1 MCKPTK
7 VIPITNCQSFHGR
20 NSNSYSG
27 RTNTFGTLLFASR
40 WEFYSGLDTI
50 FSHQS
55 LDIMLLRTRS
65 RAMML
70 SSLASKNFA
79 FTPMR
84 TFSMRKAR
92 KIPPTGSSGDRST
105 ILGYLRELTSQFKK
119 KKLLFRGAMVRP
131 RLFRFTVPRFF
142 TKRGAPSSYTIAYT
156 WSNVAGHGS
165 FLFLALSYLE

>member
-1 MCKPTK
+1 MTLSKLDK
-7 VIPITNCQSFHGR
+7 LF
-20 NSNSYSG
+20 SY
-27 RTNTFGTLLFASR
+27 
-40 WEFYSGLDTI
+40 Y
-50 FSHQS
+50 S

-65 RAMML
+65 RAMAL

-79 FTPMR
+79 FATPMR
-84 TFSMRKAR
+84 TFCMRKAR

-131 RLFRFTVPRFF
+131 RLFRFTGPRFF

-165 FLFLALSYLE
+165 FLFLALSYLEKDFLNLRLFAVSGISLAMIFQVDYKHKQSILLISY